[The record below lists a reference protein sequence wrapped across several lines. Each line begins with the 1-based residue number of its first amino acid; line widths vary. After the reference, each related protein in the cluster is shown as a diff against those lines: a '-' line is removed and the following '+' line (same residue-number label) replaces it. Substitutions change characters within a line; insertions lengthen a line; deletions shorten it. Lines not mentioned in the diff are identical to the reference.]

1 MREEATQIVQRPGP
15 AIQVNYDNKY
25 KANTSFATDEGRY
38 KQELNVNQHD
48 EAALK
53 GAEKAQLLEALKQTN
68 IKFDLD
74 ERGAALFREHGRQ

>member
-1 MREEATQIVQRPGP
+1 M
-15 AIQVNYDNKY
+15 
-25 KANTSFATDEGRY
+25 
-38 KQELNVNQHD
+38 NQHD

-74 ERGAALFREHGRQ
+74 ERGVSLVREHNRQ